1 MINLEIKVDFK
12 NSEKFFKSILPELE
26 DKFKRSNITISK
38 NKTQLKIE
46 IRASDKS
53 AARATLNTIMK
64 PLILF
69 NELEEL
75 K

>member
-1 MINLEIKVDFK
+1 MINLEIKVDFE
-12 NSEKFFKSILPELE
+12 NSDKFFKSILPELK
-26 DKFKRSNITISK
+26 DKFERSEITISK

-46 IRASDKS
+46 IRASDKA
-53 AARATLNTIMK
+53 AARASLNAIMK